1 MFEKPLYNFLYS
13 LILVLITAAICS
25 YFNRF
30 GMQNFYSEINLSALT
45 PPDIVF
51 PIVWTILYAALVI
64 SFDMVL
70 NHADKAQIRPAAQA
84 FTLNLFLQALW
95 TFVFFYNAY
104 FLVGFAI
111 LVLLDFVTAITIKI
125 FYGINKTAGLLL
137 IPYMLWVLFATYLNW
152 AVVDLNGATF
162 YLGM

>member
-30 GMQNFYSEINLSALT
+30 GMQNFYSQINLSALT
-45 PPDIVF
+45 PPNIVF
-51 PIVWTILYAALVI
+51 PIVWTCLYATLVI
-64 SFDMVL
+64 SFDLVL
-70 NHADKAQIRPAAQA
+70 NHGDKHKIRPAAQV

-111 LVLLDFVTAITIKI
+111 LVVLDFVTAAMMKM
-125 FYGINKTAGLLL
+125 FYDVNKTAGLLL
-137 IPYMLWVLFATYLNW
+137 IPYMLWLLFATYLNW

-162 YLGM
+162 DLGM